1 MLYKLL
7 ISAAFIPS
15 AVLAAG
21 HLKLDF
27 NVEKGQTKVDVLKRS
42 LAASSDDLV
51 KRDPLSVDLTNYNK
65 TEYVLD
71 LLMGS
76 EKQKVTFKIDT
87 RTSDLWVLPSD
98 GTCSVDSD
106 DSDSAS
112 ASAVASEPASTCSG
126 IGSFNTGKSSS
137 FEANGP
143 QNSRIVFRQNRAV
156 FGSWGSDNVV
166 IGDVVIKN
174 ASLVVADDSGAYYG
188 TLGVGLKEQA
198 YGAIIYQFPFQYE
211 TFPFLMKT
219 QGIID
224 KAAYSLYLNE
234 DANLGAILFGGVD
247 HAKYSGDLVTL
258 PILRT
263 MRGLTNCATQANYSY
278 SSVQI
283 ALDSITIA
291 NGATNI
297 DLTLNEY
304 PAIIDL
310 SSAISSLPA
319 DVFSNLVTILSG
331 NYDSDKEAYV
341 VDCGLANNLS
351 MMLSFGGQQISVPMS
366 EVIQNVDDN
375 TCVLSVLESEEISPA
390 VVIGHNFL
398 RHMYV
403 VIDLEDHQ
411 VSVAA
416 SSYSADEEIETISSA
431 IPGAIKAVNF
441 EVAICLAQREA
452 SVTQVATTNS
462 AASSAITAN
471 TKATNK
477 GSAAATASVSST
489 RSKAGA
495 VSMKHTSTG
504 GLILMIC
511 AAFLLLL

>member
-1 MLYKLL
+1 MLYTSLL
-7 ISAAFIPS
+7 SAALIPS

-27 NVEKGQTKVDVLKRS
+27 NVEKGQTNADVYKRN
-42 LAASSDDLV
+42 LA
-51 KRDPLSVDLTNYNK
+51 KRDPLSVGLTNYNE
-65 TEYVLD
+65 TAYVLD

-76 EKQKVTFKIDT
+76 EKQKATFKIDT
-87 RTSDLWVLPSD
+87 RTSDFWVLPPGDSCGGD
-98 GTCSVDSD
+98 SEDSD
-106 DSDSAS
+106 NASAS
-112 ASAVASEPASTCSG
+112 ASASDSVSTCPG
-126 IGSFNTGKSSS
+126 IGSFDTGKSSS

-143 QNSRIVFRQNRAV
+143 QNSRIIFRDNRAV
-156 FGSWGSDNVV
+156 FGSWGSDDVV
-166 IGDVVIKN
+166 IGDVVIKD
-174 ASLVVADDSGAYYG
+174 AALIVADDSSAYYG

-211 TFPFLMKT
+211 TFPFLMKS

-224 KAAYSLYLNE
+224 KAAYSLYLDE
-234 DANLGAILFGGVD
+234 DANQGTILFGGVD
-247 HAKYSGDLVTL
+247 HSKYTGDLVTL

-291 NGATNI
+291 NGATDI
-297 DLTLNEY
+297 DLTSNAY
-304 PAIIDL
+304 PAIID
-310 SSAISSLPA
+310 SSTTISSLPS

-331 NYDSDKEAYV
+331 DWDADNEVYV

-351 MMLSFGGQQISVPMS
+351 MNLSFGGQLIPVPMS
-366 EVIQNVDDN
+366 EIVENVDDN
-375 TCVLSVLESEEISPA
+375 TCVLSMLEGDASSSA
-390 VVIGHNFL
+390 VVIGHNLL

-411 VSVAA
+411 VSVAKST
-416 SSYSADEEIETISSA
+416 SSYNEEIETISSA
-431 IPGAIKAVNF
+431 IPGAIEAAHF
-441 EVAICLAQREA
+441 DVAICLAQREA

-462 AASSAITAN
+462 AASSATTAN
-471 TKATNK
+471 TRTTKQGSA
-477 GSAAATASVSST
+477 SAAATTASST

-495 VSMKHTSTG
+495 VSLRTGSAG

-511 AAFLLLL
+511 AAFLFLL